1 MHMERNIRM
10 RSSIILTRNELLK
23 RELKS
28 WRRSSKSKK
37 EKLILKWRVH
47 WSKKNKSKER
57 GSPSFTI
64 REMFSIEGPRESP
77 RTLPKV

>member
-10 RSSIILTRNELLK
+10 RSSFNSKWTVEAWVEKLK
-23 RELKS
+23 N
-28 WRRSSKSKK
+28 RSSKSKK